1 MVRRHENFDLRAIR
15 KALQA
20 TLEKI
25 KAQKKYSPSIKA
37 RLFNFWQRPEKVLV
51 GIDADDH
58 NAIFNWAYKHCKPTG
73 HAVTLFLREF
83 VKDKLKEF
91 GSFKNQRPAAT
102 DNQSMR
108 YHVVKRLKLG
118 RWEKEF
124 LRRERAKWDDASPNP
139 PNPPMPPA
147 FAA

>member
-1 MVRRHENFDLRAIR
+1 MVRRHEYFDLRAIR
-15 KALQA
+15 EALQG
-20 TLEKI
+20 TIEKF

-58 NAIFNWAYKHCKPTG
+58 NAIFNWAYKNCKPKA

-83 VKDKLKEF
+83 VKSKLKEF
-91 GSFKNQRPAAT
+91 GSLKNQRPAAE

-108 YHVVKRLKLG
+108 YHVVKNLELG
-118 RWEKEF
+118 EWEEEFLEREKE
-124 LRRERAKWDDASPNP
+124 KWDDAI
-139 PNPPMPPA
+139 PA
-147 FAA
+147 V